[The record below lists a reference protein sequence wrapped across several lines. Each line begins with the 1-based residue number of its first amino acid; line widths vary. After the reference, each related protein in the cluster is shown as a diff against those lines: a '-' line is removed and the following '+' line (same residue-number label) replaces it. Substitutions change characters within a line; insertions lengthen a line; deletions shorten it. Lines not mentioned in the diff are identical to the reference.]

1 MIEIVCKFK
10 LKSKTKT
17 TLLAILPFVIFGNPA
32 FASDLE
38 SQNIQNQTETSV
50 ISSPQ
55 TTVLSQDS
63 IAFFGGLTGFGGN
76 QADFVSRTPKSSEVL
91 DIRFSPKTSKF
102 SVFSSSGDVI
112 SIFDPIDILNSS
124 DVIEAL
130 SLGDTNDQNFDVV
143 ITDAMTSLSGFSGIT
158 TTGAMIF
165 ERPGYFL
172 NNDRRGT
179 VYVCENCFPDTSDL
193 SDDNL
198 IYAQPLFPVPPEN
211 FLHTYG
217 RVTVINPLT
226 LEIEKDQLIAYTPE
240 AFLFAQ
246 ERGLDVIQDYSDM
259 VLSDMVLIAQI
270 PVPAAWSISAD
281 AIEATTGNIVVA
293 AEPGNRVAINNG
305 SVVITAAQER
315 GGGNTISSS
324 DGILYLGDS
333 NQHRTIVRGTL
344 EINDPTAP
352 NHAATRRYVDAMGA
366 LSMSMAT
373 LPTPAP
379 GKSMFGY
386 SVAHINGESAFSAG
400 FSHAPQHQGMA
411 IRFNFGYS
419 RATGVGGA
427 IGFGHQW

>member
-10 LKSKTKT
+10 FKYKAKTP
-17 TLLAILPFVIFGNPA
+17 LLAILPFVIFGNPA
-32 FASDLE
+32 FASDLV
-38 SQNIQNQTETSV
+38 SSNTQNQTDTSV
-50 ISSPQ
+50 TSSPQ
-55 TTVLSQDS
+55 TNVISQDIIS
-63 IAFFGGLTGFGGN
+63 FFGGN
-76 QADFVSRTPKSSEVL
+76 RADFVSRTPKSSEVL

-112 SIFDPIDILNSS
+112 SIFDPIDILNSA

-130 SLGDTNDQNFDVV
+130 SLGDINDENFDVV
-143 ITDAMTSLSGFSGIT
+143 ITDTITSLSGFSGIT
-158 TTGAMIF
+158 ATGAMIF
-165 ERPGYFL
+165 EGSGYFL
-172 NNDRRGT
+172 NSERRGT
-179 VYVCENCFPDTSDL
+179 VYVCENCSPDTPDL
-193 SDDNL
+193 SDDNQMSGDL
-198 IYAQPLFPVPPEN
+198 ISREPTPIDSINAPPEN

-246 ERGLDVIQDYSDM
+246 DRGLDVIQDYSDM
-259 VLSDMVLIAQI
+259 VLIAQI
-270 PVPAAWSISAD
+270 PVPVAWSISAD

-293 AEPGNRVAINNG
+293 AEPGNRVTINNG

-315 GGGNTISSS
+315 GDGNTISSS

-366 LSMSMAT
+366 LAMSMAT

-386 SVAHINGESAFSAG
+386 SVGHINGESAFSAG